1 MRWKDN
7 QPPGDAAMAKRLRR
21 SRRRWRI
28 ATAVVV
34 LAGLWLVAKAGGAI
48 VDERELSRQQREQ
61 IAQLQEK
68 LGATTSE
75 LDRMTGLLAQ
85 SNRVIE
91 LFGGRFAEAAAKS
104 GRIEVAPSGDPI
116 ATAKSPSFTGGRG
129 AGLLKGVAGKP
140 SAP

>member
-1 MRWKDN
+1 M
-7 QPPGDAAMAKRLRR
+7 P
-21 SRRRWRI
+21 
-28 ATAVVV
+28 
-34 LAGLWLVAKAGGAI
+34 
-48 VDERELSRQQREQ
+48 
-61 IAQLQEK
+61 
-68 LGATTSE
+68 
-75 LDRMTGLLAQ
+75 LDRVTGLLAQ

-104 GRIEVAPSGDPI
+104 GRIEVAPSGDPV

>member
-48 VDERELSRQQREQ
+48 VDERELSRQQGEQ